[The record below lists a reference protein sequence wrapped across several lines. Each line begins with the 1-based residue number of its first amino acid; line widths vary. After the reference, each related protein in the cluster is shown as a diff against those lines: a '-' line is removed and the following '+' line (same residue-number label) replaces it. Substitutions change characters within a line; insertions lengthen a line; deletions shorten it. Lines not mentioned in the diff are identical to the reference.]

1 MHTFHARTLAVAFA
15 AGTFALAGCRADDA
29 PSTMSA
35 HDAEP
40 PVDTPSIGP
49 ASPDTVTSDPAA
61 GTPLPTDDAAAVR
74 DELLALAAAAPFG
87 QTGSGPDFT
96 IVTAWLEV
104 HPGLARTLF
113 DDQPADPAT
122 ISSSSA
128 FLMEDL
134 RAPGDQAFAWAVAD
148 LDGECAAAV
157 ALIPGNPDGSV
168 SDSGRPTVFAPVDDP
183 ATCSARGALEAFA
196 AAG

>member
-40 PVDTPSIGP
+40 PVE
-49 ASPDTVTSDPAA
+49 ADPAT
-61 GTPLPTDDAAAVR
+61 GSPLPTTDAAAVR
-74 DELLALAAAAPFG
+74 DELLELAAAAPFG